1 MAGNYLMSSPPTS
14 LGNCK
19 QLSAPNLQ
27 VLEASPQPPF
37 KKNPTPDQSGIT
49 IYSNNNKK
57 TNSPQTART
66 FSGPPTGMS
75 GSVRPAEFVF

>member
-1 MAGNYLMSSPPTS
+1 MAGNYLMSSPTS
-14 LGNCK
+14 PGNCK

-37 KKNPTPDQSGIT
+37 NKNPTPDQSGIT

-57 TNSPQTART
+57 NELSTDCQNIFGPSNRDVW
-66 FSGPPTGMS
+66 FSAAS
-75 GSVRPAEFVF
+75 